1 MMAVPMMVEAV
12 RVARP
17 GVAFGALLTKQL
29 AATSTEVH
37 ADVMARYPNLPDARN
52 VGDPV
57 VVAALEVVEDTV
69 DRLLAAGFEFAGIAG
84 AVR

>member
-17 GVAFGALLTKQL
+17 GVAFGALLAKQL

-37 ADVMARYPNLPDARN
+37 AEVMARYPTLPDARDI
-52 VGDPV
+52 GDPV
-57 VVAALEVVEDTV
+57 VVAALEVIEDTV
-69 DRLLAAGFEFAGIAG
+69 DRLLSAGFEFAGIAG